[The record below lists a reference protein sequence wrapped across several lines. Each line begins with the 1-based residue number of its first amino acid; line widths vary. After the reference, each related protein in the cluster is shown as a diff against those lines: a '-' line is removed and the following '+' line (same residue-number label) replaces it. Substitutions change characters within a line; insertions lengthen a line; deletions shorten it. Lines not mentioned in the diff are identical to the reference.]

1 MSARRVVLRW
11 HRRLG
16 VVLALVLAIVAI
28 TGVLL
33 NHTDRLGLS
42 ERYVSSDWLLD
53 WYGVR
58 VPSEPVSF
66 KVGEHFVSQIGT
78 RLYYDATLLEGD
90 YGPLLGAVTIAQTV
104 VVAVEGQLLLF
115 TPDGALIEKLGGQ
128 HGVPAGMRGLGRKDE
143 WLVIR
148 AAHGDY
154 LVDAFFSRWR
164 ERPFVRAVWAQP
176 TPLPTA
182 RKASLVRAYRAHGLS
197 MERLM
202 GDLHSGRVLGRAGP
216 YILDVAALLLLVLTA
231 TGVWMWT
238 RRPPPPKPRRDARD

>member
-1 MSARRVVLRW
+1 MRW

-33 NHTDRLGLS
+33 NHTDRFALS
-42 ERYVSSDWLLD
+42 KRYVASDWLLD

-58 VPSEPVSF
+58 VPGEPVSF
-66 KVGEHFVSQIGT
+66 KVGEHFISQLGT
-78 RLYYDATLLEGD
+78 RLYYDAAAIEGE
-90 YGPLLGAVTIAQTV
+90 YGPLLGAVLIAQTV
-104 VVAVEGQLLLF
+104 VIGVEGQLLVL

-128 HGVPAGMRGLGRKDE
+128 HGVPAGMRGLGRKDA

-154 LVDAFFSRWR
+154 LVDAFFSRWH
-164 ERPFVRAVWAQP
+164 EQPYVRAAWSQP
-176 TPLPTA
+176 TPLPPA
-182 RKASLVRAYRAHGLS
+182 QKASLVRSYRAHGLS
-197 MERLM
+197 LEKVV
-202 GDLHSGRVLGRAGP
+202 GDLHSGRILGPAGP
-216 YILDVAALLLLVLTA
+216 YILDFAALLLLVLTG

-238 RRPPPPKPRRDARD
+238 RRPAPPKPGPDKAARD